1 MALVLAPMD
10 MIFHS
15 RWIKAIPGEAGMV
28 DDIGVG
34 FEGAD
39 REPVVP
45 HELPD
50 VLDGIE
56 LWGAG
61 REPHQCD
68 VFRDIEL
75 VGGMPA
81 GLIEEDDGVGA
92 GRHLG

>member
-1 MALVLAPMD
+1 MD
-10 MIFHS
+10 E
-15 RWIKAIPGEAGMV
+15 AVPGEAGVV

-34 FEGAD
+34 FEDAV

-50 VLDGIE
+50 VLHGIE

-61 REPHQCD
+61 RERHECD

-75 VGGMPA
+75 LGGVPA
-81 GLIEEDDGVGA
+81 GLIEEDDGVGV